1 MKTIIFIR
9 HGNTDKSDRSPE
21 RHLTRTGKLNIMQ
34 KAKEISQRLE
44 IKNVLVITSDTNR
57 AKETGEIIADKL
69 NTGNLVTRDV
79 RIKGLGQ
86 IAENLDN
93 LKKQNKS
100 LVEYYLS
107 LSEYTEFGIES
118 PENFVLRIEKIVKE
132 FRGYDC
138 LFFVTHEISLEVFVS
153 LAKSFKAV
161 YKSYSRVTNYG
172 DYAILIGGGDLTRGA
187 EAPGE

>member
-1 MKTIIFIR
+1 MRTIIFIR
-9 HGNTDKSDRSPE
+9 HGNTDKSDRSSE
-21 RHLTRTGKLNIMQ
+21 RHLTMEGKLNIEL
-34 KAKEISQRLE
+34 KAKEILQKLE
-44 IKNVLVITSDTNR
+44 LEDVLIITSDTNR

-69 NTGNLVTRDV
+69 NTGNLVTRDI

-86 IAENLDN
+86 IAENLDS

-100 LVEYYLS
+100 LVEYYFS
-107 LSEYTEFGIES
+107 LGGYANLGIES
-118 PENFVLRIEKIVKE
+118 PEDFVLRIEKIIKE

-153 LAKSFKAV
+153 LTKSFKAV

-172 DYAILIGGGDLTRGA
+172 DYAILLGGGGI
-187 EAPGE
+187 